1 MNTIKHTRTIWISN
15 EVPNLQNNLDEV
27 TWCKTIDD
35 AKHTIQEYEI
45 ETINSKFTEGMHGFI
60 KPIEKLVVEDS
71 NTYGEINL
79 WLSETNRQYLMDKVE
94 LIPKEVSL
102 GNINSEMTKYI
113 LTTVQHGM
121 LKYFSQ
127 KDIKEFD
134 TFLSTDIKDAILYNR
149 EVEAEEQARQ
159 AEIYNKMKVSVR
171 KIKINATINYIY

>member
-1 MNTIKHTRTIWISN
+1 MNIIKHTQTIWISN
-15 EVPNLQNNLDEV
+15 EVPNLQNNFDEI
-27 TWCKTIDD
+27 TWCKTVDD

-45 ETINSKFTEGMHGFI
+45 EVINSKFAEGIQRFI
-60 KPIEKLVVEDS
+60 KPFEKLVVEDS

-79 WLSETNRQYLMDKVE
+79 WLSETNRQYLIDKVE

-171 KIKINATINYIY
+171 KIKIDAKIDYIY

>member
-1 MNTIKHTRTIWISN
+1 MNTMNRTQTIWISN
-15 EVPNLQNNLDEV
+15 NVPNLQNNRDEII
-27 TWCKTIDD
+27 WCKTIDD
-35 AKHTIQEYEI
+35 AKNTIQSREI
-45 ETINSKFTEGMHGFI
+45 TTINCRFSETVNI
-60 KPIEKLVVEDS
+60 YDVPINKIIVEDS
-71 NTYGEINL
+71 DTYAYINL
-79 WLSETNRQYLMDKVE
+79 WLSETNRQYLLNNVE
-94 LIPKEVSL
+94 LIPREISL

-127 KDIKEFD
+127 KNIKEFD

-171 KIKINATINYIY
+171 KIKIDATINYIY